1 MKAFFLAIAIFG
13 LLVLRIPNLGAQIN
27 GPYPYSYGPYWDP
40 GYQQYLQ
47 YQNYLNYLQWQQY
60 LEYLREVDPYYD
72 LHVMHYQLYLQPYQP
87 YLLYP
92 PWSAW
97 SFPAYPGYR
106 GGYWA
111 WRGVPGGALRHRP
124 PGSPDTSRRT
134 PTQPPR
140 TAPGAGRRK

>member
-1 MKAFFLAIAIFG
+1 MKTFFLAIAISG
-13 LLVLRIPNLGAQIN
+13 LLLLRIPGLGAQLY
-27 GPYPYSYGPYWDP
+27 GPYPYSYGQYDQ

-87 YLLYP
+87 YVLYP
-92 PWSAW
+92 PWSSWW
-97 SFPAYPGYR
+97 SPGYPGYR

-111 WRGVPGGALRHRP
+111 WRGVPGGALRSRP
-124 PGSPDTSRRT
+124 HGPPDTSRRT

-140 TAPGAGRRK
+140 TAPGGGRRK